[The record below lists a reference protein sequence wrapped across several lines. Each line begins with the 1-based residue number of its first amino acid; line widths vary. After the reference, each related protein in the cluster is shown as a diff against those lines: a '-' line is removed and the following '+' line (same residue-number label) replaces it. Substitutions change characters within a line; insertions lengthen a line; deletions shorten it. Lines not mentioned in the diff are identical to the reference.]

1 MATRFLTLALLL
13 AVAGGLV
20 AVSPASA
27 FDATRSAGFASYNH
41 PKYDKWKDKQ
51 IQRHKAMAAR
61 KQQ

>member
-1 MATRFLTLALLL
+1 MATRLLTLILLL
-13 AVAGGLV
+13 AVAAGFA
-20 AVSPASA
+20 AVGPASA

-51 IQRHKAMAAR
+51 IQRYKAMTAR